1 MNNIASYQEGFTDGY
16 DEAKLKTKIHIIELL
31 ATFIEEQKE
40 EDPVKPYLQGYNQAL
55 TDLKEYIEEYI
66 K

>member
-16 DEAKLKTKIHIIELL
+16 AEAKNHIIILI
-31 ATFIEEQKE
+31 TQFIEEQKE
-40 EDPVKPYLQGYNQAL
+40 EDPVSPYLQGYNMAL
-55 TDLKEYIEEYI
+55 TDLKEYIDEYI

>member
-1 MNNIASYQEGFTDGY
+1 MYNIASYQEGFTDGY
-16 DEAKLKTKIHIIELL
+16 DEAKSHVIALL
-31 ATFIEEQKE
+31 SKFIKEQKE
-40 EDPVKPYLQGYNQAL
+40 EDPVKPYLQGYNTAL